1 MLENKCLL
9 CVFMYS
15 ADGCAQSPSSLET
28 DPTMEHQCTWKRLS
42 SPVTIPPSITEEN
55 GNYLASE
62 ITQDEKLLLVQ
73 EEHAN
78 ASSGAKNTTV
88 TGSSSHHSSY
98 LQHSKPTKSPQLSY
112 VSTGIAT
119 VLLLVV

>member
-1 MLENKCLL
+1 MYL
-9 CVFMYS
+9 CG
-15 ADGCAQSPSSLET
+15 ADGCAQNPPSLET
-28 DPTMEHQCTWKRLS
+28 DPTMEHQRKCLS

-55 GNYLASE
+55 GNDLASE

-78 ASSGAKNTTV
+78 ASSGAKGTTV

-98 LQHSKPTKSPQLSY
+98 LQHSKATMSPQLSY
-112 VSTGIAT
+112 VSTGIVT